1 MKKVEITWVKSQS
14 GTKEP
19 HRRTLRALGLRRL
32 NHTVEKEWTPQ
43 IAGMVNAVSY
53 MVKVEDAEQ

>member
-1 MKKVEITWVKSQS
+1 MKKVKITWVKSQI